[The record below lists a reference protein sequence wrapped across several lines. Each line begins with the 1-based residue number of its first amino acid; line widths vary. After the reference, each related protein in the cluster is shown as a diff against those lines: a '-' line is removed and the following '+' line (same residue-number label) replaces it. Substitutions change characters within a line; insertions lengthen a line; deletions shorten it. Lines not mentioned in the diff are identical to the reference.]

1 MISSREIIHNEKRK
15 SLLKP
20 QGTRLFKVWAK
31 KKEVLTNEI
40 RKTAKGKP
48 NKSK

>member
-15 SLLKP
+15 SLPKP
-20 QGTRLFKVWAK
+20 QGTPLFKVWAK
-31 KKEVLTNEI
+31 EEVSTNEI
-40 RKTAKGKP
+40 RKTAKGIP